1 MTRSVL
7 HLFLHLH
14 PFSFIWMF
22 IFVPIKQYRSDNE
35 SCEGTNTKDPG
46 VDFERV
52 ANRPEV
58 EEDED
63 AGFPLEL
70 ERMVAQK
77 DREMKPHQEETKI
90 VNLGVV
96 EERKEVKIG
105 TGMTTLV

>member
-1 MTRSVL
+1 MSSLWFQFLAFLCTRRG
-7 HLFLHLH
+7 
-14 PFSFIWMF
+14 PFSK
-22 IFVPIKQYRSDNE
+22 VGNE
-35 SCEGTNTKDPG
+35 SCEGTNTEDPG